1 LRIIRCNPLTP
12 NVAEL
17 VAYGRTTQEI
27 AQHIN
32 ADAVI
37 FQDLSDLTAAC
48 IEAAEGESEIQG
60 FEVGVFSGKYITEVP
75 EGYLEHLS
83 KLRGNREKIGMLIA
97 NGKPVNMAACQ
108 QMAPEYS
115 EDIK

>member
-1 LRIIRCNPLTP
+1 MRINPCKLLTL
-12 NVAEL
+12 NVSEL

-48 IEAAEGESEIQG
+48 ILAAEGKSEVQD

-75 EGYLEHLS
+75 EVTLS
-83 KLRGNREKIGMLIA
+83 TSVIYGETGRKAE
-97 NGKPVNMAACQ
+97 C
-108 QMAPEYS
+108 
-115 EDIK
+115 